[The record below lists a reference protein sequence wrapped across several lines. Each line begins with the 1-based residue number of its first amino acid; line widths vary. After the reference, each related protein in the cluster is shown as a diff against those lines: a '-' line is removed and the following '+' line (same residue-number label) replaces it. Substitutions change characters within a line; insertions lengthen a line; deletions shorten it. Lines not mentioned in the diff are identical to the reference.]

1 MICYSYN
8 KAINHHH
15 HHCHHHRCHNLHH
28 HRHHYH
34 HLCHCRHHHCYHC
47 YSGRLTAILI
57 IIIIIIIIIIN
68 IIIRHKSFANNR
80 KNRKKIQKNNVQT
93 TIKKEHIKIYKEN
106 EVSIASNSTKTER
119 NKKDHN
125 RYNEVKS
132 VAIIDNSMIKHL
144 NGWDMSKKV
153 HKSECK
159 CETIVKMK
167 IKPFYFTHWNE

>member
-34 HLCHCRHHHCYHC
+34 HLCHCRRHHCYHC
-47 YSGRLTAILI
+47 YSGRLTAIL

-132 VAIIDNSMIKHL
+132 VVIIDNSMIKHL

-159 CETIVKMK
+159 CDTIVKRK

>member
-34 HLCHCRHHHCYHC
+34 HLCHCRRHHCYHC
-47 YSGRLTAILI
+47 YSGRLTAIL

-132 VAIIDNSMIKHL
+132 VVIIDNSMIKHL

-159 CETIVKMK
+159 CETIVKRK

>member
-15 HHCHHHRCHNLHH
+15 HHCHHHRRHNLHH

-34 HLCHCRHHHCYHC
+34 HLCLCRRHHCYHC
-47 YSGRLTAILI
+47 YSGRLTAIL
-57 IIIIIIIIIIN
+57 IIIIIIIIN

-132 VAIIDNSMIKHL
+132 VVIIDNSMIKHL

-159 CETIVKMK
+159 CETIVKRK

>member
-15 HHCHHHRCHNLHH
+15 HHCHHHRRHNLHH

-34 HLCHCRHHHCYHC
+34 HLCHCRRHHCYHC
-47 YSGRLTAILI
+47 YSGRLTAIL

-80 KNRKKIQKNNVQT
+80 KNRKKTQKNNVQT

-132 VAIIDNSMIKHL
+132 VVIIDNSMIKHL

-159 CETIVKMK
+159 CETIVKRK

>member
-15 HHCHHHRCHNLHH
+15 HHCHHHRRHNLHH

-34 HLCHCRHHHCYHC
+34 HLCHRRRHHCYHC
-47 YSGRLTAILI
+47 YSGRLTAIRI
-57 IIIIIIIIIIN
+57 IIIITIIN

-125 RYNEVKS
+125 RHNKVKS
-132 VAIIDNSMIKHL
+132 VVLIGNSMIKHL
-144 NGWDMSKKV
+144 NGWDMSKNV
-153 HKSECK
+153 NKSECK
-159 CETIVKMK
+159 CETIVKKK